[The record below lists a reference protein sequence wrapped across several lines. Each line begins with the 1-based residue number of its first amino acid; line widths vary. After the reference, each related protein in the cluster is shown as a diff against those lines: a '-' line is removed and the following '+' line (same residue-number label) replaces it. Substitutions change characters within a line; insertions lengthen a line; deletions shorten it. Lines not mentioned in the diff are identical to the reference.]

1 MTASGC
7 CTCNRRRRR
16 PPTPRLYARQ
26 SYTSGIIDFQTV
38 LQTQRTQLGAQDS
51 EASAQADLASDHV
64 RLYKALGGGWQ
75 PDGQRHGIR
84 HHQRRT
90 NPTLMS
96 TPTPSGADAP
106 MPTPAAAANPQ
117 TGAKADLA
125 KLLDEPSVRAW
136 YLRPALWGTALLLLL
151 VGAGGWYWQARQIA
165 SAAPSYITQTV
176 APGDLTVTVSASGTT
191 TPTRA
196 ISIGSELSGT
206 VLKVNA
212 DINDK
217 IRKGQV
223 LVELD
228 PAKLNDQILRSRATL
243 ASANAKVVQTV
254 ATTKEATATLDRF
267 EEVARLSGGKVP
279 AKSELDTARAT
290 LDRARADEASAR
302 AAVNDAQ
309 AALSTD
315 EINLSKASI
324 RAPSDGVVLTRNV
337 DPGNA
342 VAASLQAVTLFTIA
356 EDLAQLR
363 VVVYVDEADVGSVAV
378 GQSAT
383 FTVSAYPSRNYPAR
397 ITRVAFGSTI
407 TDNVVTYMTDL
418 SVDNSGPEPAPR
430 HDGGGHD
437 HHHPAPQRAAG
448 AQQRFALRPERC
460 RSGRRKA
467 RGQRRHR
474 RQPDAAH
481 AGARAADCR
490 GERRGDGA
498 GAPGLGA
505 ARRSGGTGG
514 GDARRHRWP
523 HDGNHRRRFA
533 GRHARDHRP
542 EVGAEAMSATAGHP

>member
-1 MTASGC
+1 
-7 CTCNRRRRR
+7 
-16 PPTPRLYARQ
+16 
-26 SYTSGIIDFQTV
+26 
-38 LQTQRTQLGAQDS
+38 
-51 EASAQADLASDHV
+51 
-64 RLYKALGGGWQ
+64 
-75 PDGQRHGIR
+75 
-84 HHQRRT
+84 
-90 NPTLMS
+90 
-96 TPTPSGADAP
+96 
-106 MPTPAAAANPQ
+106 MPTPAAAAGSQ
-117 TGAKADLA
+117 TGGKADLA
-125 KLLDEPSVRAW
+125 QLLDEPSVRAW

-151 VGAGGWYWQARQIA
+151 VGAGGWYWQARQVA

-206 VLKVNA
+206 VLKVHA

-254 ATTKEATATLDRF
+254 ATTKEATATLERF
-267 EEVARLSGGKVP
+267 EDVARLSGGKVP

-315 EINLSKASI
+315 EINLSKSSI

-397 ITRVAFGSTI
+397 ITRVAFGSNI

-418 SVDNSGPEPAPR
+418 SVDNRDLSLRPGMTAV
-430 HDGGGHD
+430 
-437 HHHPAPQRAAG
+437 ATIVTTQR
-448 AQQRFALRPERC
+448 RNVLLVPNSALRFVP
-460 RSGRRKA
+460 S
-467 RGQRRHR
+467 
-474 RQPDAAH
+474 DAA
-481 AGARAADCR
+481 AAAAKPAASGGIVASLTPRMPARA
-490 GERRGDGA
+490 RRTAGGSDAATAQARQVWVLRDGA
-498 GAPGLGA
+498 AVPVAVTPGVTDG
-505 ARRSGGTGG
+505 RMTEITGG
-514 GDARRHRWP
+514 DLR
-523 HDGNHRRRFA
+523 A
-533 GRHARDHRP
+533 GMLVITDQKAAP
-542 EVGAEAMSATAGHP
+542 KP